1 MIFLLLLASL
11 FSLAARV
18 FLVLAVYYDADSKG
32 IKDKNIYAVLTL
44 FFPII
49 MIIVYLCV
57 RKNAA
62 KIQPKMCNVCHT
74 TVNTNMTFCPKC
86 LSSSFTDYLVAGSV
100 KKKKQSNLFSVMA
113 LLFYICAVIN
123 IFTACSVLVQDFD
136 DYINDDSYSY
146 NEHYFDDYDYSDKFN
161 IEEFEKNFDDY
172 NYDGETTTEINPD

>member
-57 RKNAA
+57 RKSAA

-74 TVNTNMTFCPKC
+74 TVNTNSAFCPKC

-100 KKKKQSNLFSVMA
+100 KKKKQSNFFSVMA

-123 IFTACSVLVQDFD
+123 TVTVCSVLVQDFD